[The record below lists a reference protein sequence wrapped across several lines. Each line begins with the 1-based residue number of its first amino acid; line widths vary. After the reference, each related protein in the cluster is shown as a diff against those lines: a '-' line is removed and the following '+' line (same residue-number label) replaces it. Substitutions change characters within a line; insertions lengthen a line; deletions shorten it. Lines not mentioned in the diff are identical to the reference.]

1 MGGMR
6 KLRRRGRGK
15 QYEVEPLRPQQSFH
29 ARKMSEVILDFAE
42 PLLDALDDDELFE
55 NAIGCAVVCW
65 NLSFLTEMKQQRQV
79 RAIVNKLDKSDLLTR
94 FEAEDYVRMLL
105 ERKRILFAD
114 EKRIVVKY
122 KLVEEEDH
130 HHLFVTSAL
139 AKEDSPEETQR
150 DAHDS

>member
-1 MGGMR
+1 MDGMR
-6 KLRRRGRGK
+6 KLRRRGPGK

-42 PLLDALDDDELFE
+42 PLLDAIDDDELFE
-55 NAIGCAVVCW
+55 KAIGCAVVCW
-65 NLSFLTEMKQQRQV
+65 NLSFLTEIKKQRHV

-114 EKRIVVKY
+114 EKRIVINY
-122 KLVEEEDH
+122 KIVEEDQ
-130 HHLFVTSAL
+130 HHLSVVSIF
-139 AKEDSPEETQR
+139 AKD
-150 DAHDS
+150 

>member
-15 QYEVEPLRPQQSFH
+15 QYEVEPLRPQQSFP

-55 NAIGCAVVCW
+55 KAIGCAVVCW
-65 NLSFLTEMKQQRQV
+65 NLSFLQEKKQQRQV
-79 RAIVNKLDKSDLLTR
+79 RAIVNKLDKSALLTR
-94 FEAEDYVRMLL
+94 HEFEDYVRMLL

-114 EKRIVVKY
+114 EKRIVMNY
-122 KLVEEEDH
+122 KIVEEEDH
-130 HHLFVTSAL
+130 HHLFVMSTF
-139 AKEDSPEETQR
+139 AKD
-150 DAHDS
+150 